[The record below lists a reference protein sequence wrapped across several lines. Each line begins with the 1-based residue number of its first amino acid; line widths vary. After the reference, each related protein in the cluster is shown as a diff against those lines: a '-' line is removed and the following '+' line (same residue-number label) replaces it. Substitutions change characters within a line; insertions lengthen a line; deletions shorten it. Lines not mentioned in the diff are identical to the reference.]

1 MALGYDP
8 AQCFYDSEDGDV
20 LKRLLD
26 QQYQVVVGNPPYI
39 VVDDDGL
46 RAVYRARYG
55 SCSRQYQLCVPFTE
69 RFFDL
74 ASPDPESGYIGL
86 ILSNAFMTRSFG
98 RPLIEEYFPR
108 WDLTHV
114 VDTSGV
120 HVPDHGTPTAV
131 LFGRSR
137 PPTTDLIR
145 AVRGIRGE
153 SKRPENPAQAPVW
166 LAVSTQID
174 EPGSTSHWVSV
185 SDSPRKVFH
194 HHPWCIGGGG
204 AAELKHILDD
214 RCGSRLGAE
223 VEDIGRVAVMGEDNA
238 WFVGDSQAHRTVVA
252 PILRQ
257 LVQGEDLR
265 DWTISPGQVIPY
277 PYETIGGVALGML
290 PLGVLH
296 RLWPVRQLLRER
308 TVFGKTLTDMG
319 KGWFELLEH
328 YTSKLKNPLCIAFA
342 FVGTHNQFAFD
353 RGGKVFNRSVPVI
366 KLRSAA
372 TESDHLGLTGI
383 LNSSAA
389 CFWFKQVCYNKG
401 TGGISEGLKT
411 EHWEQFHEISASAL
425 SSFPL
430 PADRPIVLTQAIQ
443 LHVDGRRALLSDH
456 FNCGLAPSVG
466 ILDAARH
473 HAATHLARMIA
484 LQEELDWQVYH
495 LYDLLGEDLS
505 LPPEEVPPLKLG
517 ERPFEI
523 VMARQMAAGELET
536 TWFERHGSTP
546 ITELPAH
553 WPERY
558 RRAVERRLEFIANSP
573 DIALIEQ
580 PEYKRRWNLPKWEDL
595 ERKALENWLLD
606 RMESAA
612 LWADP
617 ELKSCSRLADL
628 LRRDAEFAQVAEML
642 EGRPDYDIAALVK
655 HLALKQAVPFLP
667 VLRYKPSGLEKRREW
682 EKTWELQRRE
692 DASDKVEIPVPPKYR
707 SADFQDATWWSL
719 RGSLDVPKERF
730 ILYSGLEG
738 TSDSSPA
745 IGWAGWNHLQQAQAL
760 TAYYQHVKAEEGWP
774 IERLKPALAGL
785 LELIPWLK
793 QWHNEPDPATGE
805 RMGNSFSAFLE
816 AECQE
821 LGITVDS
828 LQEWTPARTARAGR
842 RRG

>member
-1 MALGYDP
+1 
-8 AQCFYDSEDGDV
+8 
-20 LKRLLD
+20 
-26 QQYQVVVGNPPYI
+26 
-39 VVDDDGL
+39 
-46 RAVYRARYG
+46 
-55 SCSRQYQLCVPFTE
+55 
-69 RFFDL
+69 
-74 ASPDPESGYIGL
+74 
-86 ILSNAFMTRSFG
+86 
-98 RPLIEEYFPR
+98 
-108 WDLTHV
+108 
-114 VDTSGV
+114 
-120 HVPDHGTPTAV
+120 
-131 LFGRSR
+131 
-137 PPTTDLIR
+137 
-145 AVRGIRGE
+145 
-153 SKRPENPAQAPVW
+153 
-166 LAVSTQID
+166 
-174 EPGSTSHWVSV
+174 
-185 SDSPRKVFH
+185 
-194 HHPWCIGGGG
+194 
-204 AAELKHILDD
+204 
-214 RCGSRLGAE
+214 
-223 VEDIGRVAVMGEDNA
+223 
-238 WFVGDSQAHRTVVA
+238 
-252 PILRQ
+252 
-257 LVQGEDLR
+257 
-265 DWTISPGQVIPY
+265 
-277 PYETIGGVALGML
+277 
-290 PLGVLH
+290 
-296 RLWPVRQLLRER
+296 
-308 TVFGKTLTDMG
+308 
-319 KGWFELLEH
+319 
-328 YTSKLKNPLCIAFA
+328 
-342 FVGTHNQFAFD
+342 
-353 RGGKVFNRSVPVI
+353 
-366 KLRSAA
+366 
-372 TESDHLGLTGI
+372 
-383 LNSSAA
+383 
-389 CFWFKQVCYNKG
+389 
-401 TGGISEGLKT
+401 
-411 EHWEQFHEISASAL
+411 
-425 SSFPL
+425 
-430 PADRPIVLTQAIQ
+430 
-443 LHVDGRRALLSDH
+443 
-456 FNCGLAPSVG
+456 
-466 ILDAARH
+466 
-473 HAATHLARMIA
+473 
-484 LQEELDWQVYH
+484 
-495 LYDLLGEDLS
+495 
-505 LPPEEVPPLKLG
+505 
-517 ERPFEI
+517 
-523 VMARQMAAGELET
+523 MARQMAAGELET